1 MVLTLMIHSFGALV
15 FYNTQLT
22 KNSNKN
28 SSLCSSLVAQHS
40 VPLWLS
46 EAPDESLLTSLLFQL
61 LCNTAPL
68 TETRDHA
75 LMRSLL

>member
-15 FYNTQLT
+15 FSNSHLT
-22 KNSNKN
+22 TISFII
-28 SSLCSSLVAQHS
+28 SRLCSSLVAQHS